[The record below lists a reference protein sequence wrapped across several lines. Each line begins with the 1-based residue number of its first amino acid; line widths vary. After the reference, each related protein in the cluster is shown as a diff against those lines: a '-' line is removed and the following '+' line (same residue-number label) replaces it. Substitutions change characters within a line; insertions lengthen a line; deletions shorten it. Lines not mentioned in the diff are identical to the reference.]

1 MTFHRLL
8 EFDTKSN
15 KQIRLSENIFRSS
28 ALLTTV
34 TKQNLTS
41 LVTKCYVHFLLLT
54 CGSHNTHSKLGKNS
68 AMGKNSDGSFNK
80 EGV

>member
-15 KQIRLSENIFRSS
+15 KQIRLSENIVRSS

-34 TKQNLTS
+34 TEQNLTS
-41 LVTKCYVHFLLLT
+41 LVTKY
-54 CGSHNTHSKLGKNS
+54 
-68 AMGKNSDGSFNK
+68 
-80 EGV
+80 